1 MLHATSPVIPHPT
14 SPVIPA
20 EAGIHCPAAP
30 PVPTAGHS
38 AHPADDHVT
47 DGSGAR
53 DEGNDGHGG

>member
-1 MLHATSPVIPHPT
+1 MLHAT